1 MRLTLAQWEEFFKSG
16 KNPCCREDIFEH
28 WQRSRK
34 QKINQNGPKQP
45 IKHNNTPDSS
55 EETET
60 FIHEVRKTIKPN
72 LISRNPLKNAWIAC
86 DKNGI
91 VLEIYAQNQELIDFF
106 ESISLTKG
114 VELSGKNFGTHAISM
129 AMKIKHGTLCYRYE
143 HYCSLFHDFISI
155 GSPIFNIN
163 GDAIGYVGIF
173 CDHKDGIPQNLAMN
187 LRLIIQSID
196 NKMRLQRLAHRYH
209 CLQKLQDGLIVN
221 DDTPTIIVS
230 SKGYL
235 RQINPAAANLL
246 NLNNGVKEKA
256 LDKIAHFEPQIKSIA
271 SVGMEQKNIQMT
283 INLDNKKIKVT
294 ADSYPCYSEKDY
306 FLGVVITMSE
316 KSSRQHINQEHNEK
330 AIYTFDDIIGTSP
343 ALNNAKELAKQIAKS
358 PISVLLTGE
367 SGTGK
372 EMFAQSIHHE
382 SDFKDGPFVS
392 INCSAIPR
400 DLAES
405 ELFGYVKGAFTGA
418 LSSGRIG
425 KLEAA
430 NNGTIFFDEIAEMP
444 LELQAKLLRVLETKN
459 LSRVG
464 ENKQR
469 NINIRLIAATNQDL
483 RQLIKEK
490 HFREDLYY
498 RIAVSHIH
506 LPALN
511 ESKEDIPAL
520 FMNFVEYYNEQM
532 GKKVAKV
539 KEDLLKLLINYP
551 WQGNIRELRNTAEY
565 CVMMNPG
572 DAPIAINHLPGDMR
586 IPLLY
591 PHSELTSPDPLYS
604 ERKSIEDDETML
616 LQKALAMADSN
627 MTQTAKIMGISRAT
641 LYRKMKKAKM

>member
-1 MRLTLAQWEEFFKSG
+1 MRLTLAQWEEFIKSG
-16 KNPCCREDIFEH
+16 KKPCGREGIVEH
-28 WQRSRK
+28 WEWARK
-34 QKINQNGPKQP
+34 KKIDPNNPKLP
-45 IKHNNTPDSS
+45 VKNNNSPDTS
-55 EETET
+55 EATET
-60 FIHEVRKTIKPN
+60 FIREVRKTIKPN
-72 LISRNPLKNAWIAC
+72 LVSRNFLKNAWIAC
-86 DKNGI
+86 DKNGV
-91 VLEIYAQNQELIDFF
+91 VLEIYSLHQELMDFF
-106 ESISLTKG
+106 KTIGITKG
-114 VELSGKNFGTHAISM
+114 ADLSGKNFGTHAISM
-129 AMKIKHGTLCYRYE
+129 AMKIKHGNLCYRYE
-143 HYCSLFHDFISI
+143 HYCSLFHDYFSI
-155 GSPIFNIN
+155 GSPIFNID
-163 GDAIGYVGIF
+163 GEAIGYLGIF
-173 CDHKDGIPQNLAMN
+173 CDHQAGIPQNMIMN

-196 NKMRLQRLAHRYH
+196 NKMRLQRLSKRYH
-209 CLQKLQDGLIVN
+209 WLQKLQDGLIVN
-221 DDTPTIIVS
+221 DETPTIIVS

-235 RQINPAAANLL
+235 RQLNPVAANLL
-246 NLNNGVKEKA
+246 NLNNGIKEKA
-256 LDKIAHFEPQIKSIA
+256 LDKIARFDPQIKNIA
-271 SVGMEQKNIQMT
+271 SIGMEQRNIQMT
-283 INLDNKKIKVT
+283 INLDNKKIKVI
-294 ADSYPCYSEKDY
+294 ADSYPCYSEKDH
-306 FLGVVITMSE
+306 FIGVVITMAE
-316 KSSRQHINQEHNEK
+316 KSSKQRNNQEHNNK
-330 AIYTFDDIIGTSP
+330 ATYAFDDIIGTSP
-343 ALNNAKELAKQIAKS
+343 ILNNAKALAKQIAKA

-382 SDFKDGPFVS
+382 SEFKDGPFVS

-418 LSSGRIG
+418 LAGGRIG

-464 ENKQR
+464 ENRQR
-469 NINIRLIAATNQDL
+469 SINLRLIAATNQDL

-490 HFREDLYY
+490 RFREDLYY

-520 FMNFVEYYNEQM
+520 FMSFIEYYNEQM
-532 GKKVAKV
+532 GKKVSEV

-551 WQGNIRELRNTAEY
+551 WKGNIRELRNTAEY

-572 DAPIAINHLPGDMR
+572 DAPIAMNHLPGDMR

-604 ERKSIEDDETML
+604 ERKNIENNETML
-616 LQKALAMADSN
+616 LQKALTMTDNN
-627 MTQTAKIMGISRAT
+627 MTQAAKIMGISRAT
-641 LYRKMKKAKM
+641 LYRKMKKAKI